1 MLKKS
6 AKKDAKTGATPDAA
20 KKRRALRIIG
30 GVAGVVEL
38 VARMDW
44 RTRVMTAPG
53 ESPARPDDFLID
65 KHFLR
70 KHGPGATYGQR

>member
-1 MLKKS
+1 MPAVLVVNHAS
-6 AKKDAKTGATPDAA
+6 FAWGADCA
-20 KKRRALRIIG
+20 RAIEHAQVL
-30 GVAGVVEL
+30 EL

-44 RTRVMTAPG
+44 RTRVMTTPG
-53 ESPARPDDFLID
+53 TLPARPDEFLVD